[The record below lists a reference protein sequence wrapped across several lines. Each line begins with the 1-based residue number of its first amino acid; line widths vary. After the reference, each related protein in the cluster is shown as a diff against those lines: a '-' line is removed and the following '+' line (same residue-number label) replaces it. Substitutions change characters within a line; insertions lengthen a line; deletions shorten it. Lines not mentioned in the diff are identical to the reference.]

1 MIQNRKYLYTDV
13 NGMEVRDDVAP
24 LFDLVANDGDVHE
37 YIADVVPS
45 HWHSE
50 LEIFWLLEGRV
61 RVGIG
66 EEVHEIKAGYGCF
79 INTGVIHSVAALVDG
94 PCRYRSFV
102 FDAGILAGMPGS
114 VFEVDEMDDSHIRLN
129 FVRPDAADIDTG
141 IRIIGETIA
150 QM

>member
-66 EEVHEIKAGYGCF
+66 EEVHEIKAGYGLSL
-79 INTGVIHSVAALVDG
+79 IH
-94 PCRYRSFV
+94 
-102 FDAGILAGMPGS
+102 I
-114 VFEVDEMDDSHIRLN
+114 
-129 FVRPDAADIDTG
+129 
-141 IRIIGETIA
+141 
-150 QM
+150 

>member
-66 EEVHEIKAGYGCF
+66 EG
-79 INTGVIHSVAALVDG
+79 
-94 PCRYRSFV
+94 
-102 FDAGILAGMPGS
+102 
-114 VFEVDEMDDSHIRLN
+114 IRLLHQHGRDS
-129 FVRPDAADIDTG
+129 FRGGAGRWAVPLSVVCL
-141 IRIIGETIA
+141 
-150 QM
+150 

>member
-61 RVGIG
+61 RVASA
-66 EEVHEIKAGYGCF
+66 KRCMKSKRD
-79 INTGVIHSVAALVDG
+79 TAASST
-94 PCRYRSFV
+94 R
-102 FDAGILAGMPGS
+102 A
-114 VFEVDEMDDSHIRLN
+114 
-129 FVRPDAADIDTG
+129 
-141 IRIIGETIA
+141 
-150 QM
+150 